1 MGLVSILFLGIA
13 ALFLIIA
20 VIDYRRDP
28 AGGFL
33 NLKRR
38 VWVRVAVIFSAVAIF
53 LAIIRGP

>member
-1 MGLVSILFLGIA
+1 MGLVSIVFLGIA

-20 VIDYRRDP
+20 AIDYRRDP

-38 VWVRVAVIFSAVAIF
+38 IWVRVAVIFSAVAIF
-53 LAIIRGP
+53 LAIIQGP